1 MNVSFGDS
9 LDCYLFRRAQST
21 GRGIILWEGGHGCI
35 RKLAKLDPVSKLA
48 SRIAPWLLFQDPAQV
63 NVPTSLKN
71 GLQSI
76 T

>member
-1 MNVSFGDS
+1 MFLGDS

-21 GRGIILWEGGHGCI
+21 GRGIILWEYGPGCI
-35 RKLAKLDPVSKLA
+35 RKLTKLDPVSKLA
-48 SRIAPWLLFQDPAQV
+48 SRIPSWFLFQVPAQV
-63 NVPTSLKN
+63 NVPTSLKD

>member
-1 MNVSFGDS
+1 MSFGDS

-21 GRGIILWEGGHGCI
+21 GRGIILWEGGLGCM
-35 RKLAKLDPVSKLA
+35 RKLVKLDPVSKLA
-48 SRIAPWLLFQDPAQV
+48 SRIPSWLLFQVPAQV
-63 NVPTSLKN
+63 SVPTSLKD